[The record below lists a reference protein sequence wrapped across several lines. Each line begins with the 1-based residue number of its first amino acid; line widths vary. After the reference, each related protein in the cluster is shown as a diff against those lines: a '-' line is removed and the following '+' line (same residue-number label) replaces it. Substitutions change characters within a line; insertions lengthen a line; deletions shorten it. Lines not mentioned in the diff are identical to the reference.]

1 MAWTQV
7 YDPVV
12 SEVVSACIA
21 AIPLV
26 ILLYMLAIKRAK
38 GHIAALAGLASA
50 FIIAV
55 LIWRMPVVTAI
66 SSVGLGVA
74 NGLFP
79 IIWIVITAVWV
90 YNMTVESGEF
100 EIIKDS
106 LARVTPDRRLQ
117 TIFIAFAFGSFL
129 EGTAG
134 FGTPVAITAAMLAG
148 LGFNPIYGAGLCLI
162 ANTAPVAFGAIGAPV
177 LTAASV
183 SGMDPNLIS
192 QVAARQLP
200 LLAIIIPFW
209 LSIVMCGF
217 RRSMEILP
225 AILVAGVCFAG
236 AQFIFANFHG
246 PTLPDIM
253 SAIATIVG
261 LLVLLRY
268 WKPSSIFRF
277 AEDPAISTDGHGYSG
292 KVVLR
297 AWGPYLILAV
307 MVFLW
312 GLPQFKAV
320 LNSISAPSFAWPLLD
335 GMVNRAAPIVA
346 SESPYAA
353 VFTFGWV
360 SAGGT
365 AILLSGFIAVPLMPG
380 YSYAKAVKCFFTTLH
395 QLRFPILT
403 IASVLGLAF
412 LMNYAG
418 MSSTLGLAFTKTGS
432 FFPFFAPLIGWLGVF
447 LRYFVQRAVLQ
458 HAAHHR
464 HRRGHSAR
472 TGRGLQRR
480 GRRDRQD
487 DFSPVHQRGYL
498 GYQHGRPGRQS
509 FPFCSGPQHRTH
521 AYSLRAGLLSG
532 RLPELDASVRRK
544 TGSAWKVSM
553 QTNAGIVPGGRSG
566 SRFLLMAPNEYGAV
580 RS

>member
-7 YDPVV
+7 YAPVV

-26 ILLYMLAIKRAK
+26 ILLYMLAVKRAK

-50 FIIAV
+50 FVIAILV
-55 LIWRMPVVTAI
+55 WGMPVMTA
-66 SSVGLGVA
+66 VGAVSLGVA

-117 TIFIAFAFGSFL
+117 TIFIAFAFGAFL

-148 LGFNPIYGAGLCLI
+148 LGFNPLYGAGLCLI
-162 ANTAPVAFGAIGAPV
+162 ANTAPVAFGAIGAPI

-183 SGMDPNLIS
+183 SGIDANLLS

-200 LLAIIIPFW
+200 ILAVIVPFW

-217 RRSMEILP
+217 KRSMEILP
-225 AILVAGVCFAG
+225 AILVSGLCFAG
-236 AQFIFANFHG
+236 AQFVFANFHG

-253 SAIATIVG
+253 SALATIVG

-268 WKPSSIFRF
+268 WQPSTIFRF
-277 AEDPAISTDGHGYSG
+277 AEDPAVSTDGPGYPG
-292 KVVLR
+292 KVILR

-307 MVFLW
+307 MVFFW

-320 LNSISAPSFAWPLLD
+320 LNGISCPSFSWPLLD

-346 SESPYAA
+346 SEAPYAA
-353 VFTFGWV
+353 RFTFNWV

-365 AILLSGFIAVPLMPG
+365 AILLSGFIAVPMMPG
-380 YSYAKAVKCFFTTLH
+380 YSYAKSVKCFFTTLH

-403 IASVLGLAF
+403 IGSVLGLAF

-418 MSSTLGLAFTKTGS
+418 MSSTLGLAFTKTGGL
-432 FFPFFAPLIGWLGVF
+432 FPFFAPLIGWLGVF
-447 LRYFVQRAVLQ
+447 LTGSDTSSNALFSSMQRTTATAVGIPPELAVASNAVGGVTGKMISPQ
-458 HAAHHR
+458 SISVATSATNMVGQEGNLFR
-464 HRRGHSAR
+464 FALGHSIAL
-472 TGRGLQRR
+472 TLILCVLVYCQ
-480 GRRDRQD
+480 
-487 DFSPVHQRGYL
+487 
-498 GYQHGRPGRQS
+498 
-509 FPFCSGPQHRTH
+509 
-521 AYSLRAGLLSG
+521 AGFLSWM
-532 RLPELDASVRRK
+532 LP
-544 TGSAWKVSM
+544 
-553 QTNAGIVPGGRSG
+553 
-566 SRFLLMAPNEYGAV
+566 
-580 RS
+580 